1 MQYFTCDILPTRTPC
16 WSPWQLCY
24 YFITIKQIR
33 QAAYWT
39 CHYYNDKCASS
50 NDLFCSDGSVTRL
63 LFVCP
68 DLSASWVLYIGLW
81 CCWKGPCAQRNNR
94 ATKKWMTVAAV
105 ASPVQME
112 IDDVQISQG
121 TQAKAE
127 VCMWHMTIYRHSAH
141 RAVHFHLICRPMPWH
156 ISQVQITACLHRNLS
171 VSVPNKTNK
180 RVENFH
186 VNLKFCVTCLHLFSD
201 QGKRRKSSD

>member
-68 DLSASWVLYIGLW
+68 DLYASWVLYIGLW

-94 ATKKWMTVAAV
+94 ATKKWMTVAVV

-112 IDDVQISQG
+112 IHDVQISQG
-121 TQAKAE
+121 TQGQSRSMHVAHDNIQTQCSQSSAFSFNMSTHALAYLTGANYCLPAQESQCLRAK
-127 VCMWHMTIYRHSAH
+127 
-141 RAVHFHLICRPMPWH
+141 
-156 ISQVQITACLHRNLS
+156 QNQ
-171 VSVPNKTNK
+171 
-180 RVENFH
+180 
-186 VNLKFCVTCLHLFSD
+186 
-201 QGKRRKSSD
+201 